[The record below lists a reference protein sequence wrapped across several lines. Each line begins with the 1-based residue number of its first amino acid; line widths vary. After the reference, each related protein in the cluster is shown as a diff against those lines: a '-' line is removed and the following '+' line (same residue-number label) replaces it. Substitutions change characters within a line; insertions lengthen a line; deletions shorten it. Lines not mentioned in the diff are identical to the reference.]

1 MWMLPFDSVV
11 TVTQYTTLYICGDI
25 FLPSSPLS
33 SLNTGIQLNNIFSS
47 SEYLLILSL
56 LCDQIFSSPNTLI
69 AKMKFSA
76 ELVLVF
82 LAPALVAARF
92 YENHHHYHNK
102 TTSSLHGTGLHG
114 TGLFK
119 PETAKPSM
127 TSSMKPHS
135 VPASVPPFQTPA

>member
-1 MWMLPFDSVV
+1 M
-11 TVTQYTTLYICGDI
+11 CGDI

-33 SLNTGIQLNNIFSS
+33 SLNTGIQLNNFFSS

-69 AKMKFSA
+69 AKMKFST
-76 ELVLVF
+76 ELVLF

-102 TTSSLHGTGLHG
+102 TTSSLYQTGLHG